1 MGKNGK
7 ANLAKYAEQ
16 HLVSCDTKRDAG
28 CNGGNVSWA
37 NTYLKTNALSHGS
50 DYAYTSGRGQTG
62 TCNTSKANKGCINVV
77 KSTAVAR
84 NQPKQLKSAIA
95 NAVVAV
101 AIQADKRVFQTYQSG
116 VITGSACGT
125 QLDHAVAAVGYGVEK
140 GVEYFLVRN
149 SWAASWGDKGYV
161 KIGIE
166 SGAGVCGINK
176 EPEYVTKVSNNC

>member
-1 MGKNGK
+1 MVNK
-7 ANLAKYAEQ
+7 LSKYSEQ

-28 CNGGNVSWA
+28 CNGGNVNWA
-37 NTYLKTNALSHGS
+37 YTYLTSNALSHEK
-50 DYAYTSGRGQTG
+50 DYSYTSGRGQTG

-77 KSTAVAR
+77 KSSSVPR
-84 NQPKQLKSAIA
+84 NNPAQLKSALSK
-95 NAVVAV
+95 AVVAV

-125 QLDHAVAAVGYGVEK
+125 QLDHAVTAIGYGVEN

-149 SWAASWGDKGYV
+149 SWAATWGDAGYI

-166 SGAGVCGINK
+166 DGAGVCGINK
-176 EPEYVTKVSNNC
+176 EPAYVNSVSNKC